1 MHTSCATL
9 VLVYWLA
16 SFLYIIIILRR
27 YNIILYTYLIITLLV
42 HIYIY
47 IYFIL
52 YFIYLFIHYSF
63 FFNPSSLT

>member
-9 VLVYWLA
+9 VLVYWLP

-27 YNIILYTYLIITLLV
+27 YNIILYTYLIITLY
-42 HIYIY
+42 IYIY